1 MEFFAQII
9 INSIAAG
16 AIYALFAIGFSLIY
30 KTTKFF
36 NLAYGTITLVGGY
49 ITLLCYKTFSINIF
63 LAALLGALFTG
74 VVGYFSDKLIFKKL
88 RANGSS
94 NTVLLIA
101 SLGLATVI
109 QSLLAIFFTNQ
120 FQTLSSN
127 TGTYTTYTLFGGII
141 TQTQILI
148 LISLLF
154 VFVFVVFL
162 KRSFLGKKIEAIS
175 DSEEVSKIIGINTD
189 KIIGNTFFIGSVI
202 GGLAC
207 ILIGMDTG
215 INPNMGT
222 DFLLKGVTASIIGG
236 VGNLYGG
243 VTGGLLIG
251 LIENF
256 SVWQFSGE
264 WKDAI
269 TFIILILFLLFRPNG
284 IFKK

>member
-1 MEFFAQII
+1 MDFFFQII
-9 INSIAAG
+9 INSIVAG
-16 AIYALFAIGFSLIY
+16 AIYALFTIGFGLIY

-36 NLAYGTITLVGGY
+36 NLAYGTIALIGGY
-49 ITLLCYKTFSINIF
+49 ITLLCYKTFSLNIF
-63 LAALLGALFTG
+63 VASLIGMLFTG
-74 VVGYFSDKLIFKKL
+74 VAGYFSDKVIFKKL
-88 RANGSS
+88 RENNSS

-109 QSLLAIFFTNQ
+109 QSLLAIFFSNQ

-127 TGTYTTYTLFGGII
+127 NGVYKTYTLFGGII
-141 TQTQILI
+141 TETQVLI
-148 LISLLF
+148 LLCLLLVIIF
-154 VFVFVVFL
+154 IAFL
-162 KRSFLGKKIEAIS
+162 NRSFLGKKIEAIS

-189 KIIGNTFFIGSVI
+189 KIISYTFFMGSVI
-202 GGLAC
+202 AGMAC
-207 ILIGMDTG
+207 VLIGMDTG

-243 VTGGLLIG
+243 IVGGLLIG

-269 TFIILILFLLFRPNG
+269 TFIVLITFLLFRPNG

>member
-1 MEFFAQII
+1 M
-9 INSIAAG
+9 
-16 AIYALFAIGFSLIY
+16 
-30 KTTKFF
+30 
-36 NLAYGTITLVGGY
+36 
-49 ITLLCYKTFSINIF
+49 
-63 LAALLGALFTG
+63 LFTG
-74 VVGYFSDKLIFKKL
+74 VAGYFSDKVIFKKL
-88 RANGSS
+88 RENNSS

-109 QSLLAIFFTNQ
+109 QSLLAIFFSNQ

-127 TGTYTTYTLFGGII
+127 NGVYKTYTLFGGII
-141 TQTQILI
+141 TETQVLI
-148 LISLLF
+148 LLCLLLVIIF
-154 VFVFVVFL
+154 IAFL
-162 KRSFLGKKIEAIS
+162 NRSFLGKKIEAIS

-189 KIIGNTFFIGSVI
+189 KIISYTFFMGSVI
-202 GGLAC
+202 AGMAC
-207 ILIGMDTG
+207 VLIGMDTG

-243 VTGGLLIG
+243 IVGGLLIG

-269 TFIILILFLLFRPNG
+269 TFIVLITFLLFRPNG